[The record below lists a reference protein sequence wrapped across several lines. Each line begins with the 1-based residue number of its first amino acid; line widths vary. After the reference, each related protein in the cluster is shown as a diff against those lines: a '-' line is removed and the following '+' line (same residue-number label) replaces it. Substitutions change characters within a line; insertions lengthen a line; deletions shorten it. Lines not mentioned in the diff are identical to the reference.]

1 MCFIF
6 KLYKFAIMLIYN
18 FLFFIF
24 DLLRI
29 QRSSF
34 AQFIRTG
41 LAQEINNNQTVF
53 WTSKSKKIILYGQYY
68 RLLYPKLSIRDSILS
83 AKTYMT
89 EIFIPVLYSQLIVN
103 SWSEE
108 LNSSVNF
115 R

>member
-1 MCFIF
+1 
-6 KLYKFAIMLIYN
+6 MLIYN

-41 LAQEINNNQTVF
+41 LAQEINNQTVF
-53 WTSKSKKIILYGQYY
+53 WKSKSKKIILYGQCYH
-68 RLLYPKLSIRDSILS
+68 LLYPKISIRESILS

-89 EIFIPVLYSQLIVN
+89 EIFIPVL
-103 SWSEE
+103 
-108 LNSSVNF
+108 
-115 R
+115 